1 MLLLATLQYL
11 PFRIMPFCLTCCKFN
26 FSEPPPPSNPL
37 ILTSQQLAQLTQAGV
52 LQLNNVATS
61 KNGLTTT
68 SVLSSSTTTTAP
80 LVIKSEPNPLS
91 LGATPTVQSISHHN
105 VSQESVSK

>member
-68 SVLSSSTTTTAP
+68 SVLSSATTTTTGQ
-80 LVIKSEPNPLS
+80 LITECLFDS
-91 LGATPTVQSISHHN
+91 
-105 VSQESVSK
+105 